1 MTVLVN
7 KMNVFRTN
15 IHFGLCTTL
24 PDHVSRILC
33 GNNST
38 RTADHSQ
45 TMRDALRVLQCG
57 ALLAVLV
64 VVNAQPHVNKVC
76 RACYG
81 I

>member
-1 MTVLVN
+1 MFSVLTFILAFVPRCLTTSLASCAVITVLVQ
-7 KMNVFRTN
+7 
-15 IHFGLCTTL
+15 
-24 PDHVSRILC
+24 RIIL
-33 GNNST
+33 
-38 RTADHSQ
+38 RQ
-45 TMRDALRVLQCG
+45 RDALRVLQCG